1 MQGSWGELA
10 GEPLGPHSFTEFQ
23 RWTTD
28 SLGCRR
34 SDPRVAKLTRRPSIA
49 RRHGMGGFQLIVG
62 IVPVVVIV
70 IFIIATSVRIL
81 REYDRA
87 VMFRFV
93 LAARRRL
100 CLASW
105 RRST

>member
-1 MQGSWGELA
+1 
-10 GEPLGPHSFTEFQ
+10 
-23 RWTTD
+23 
-28 SLGCRR
+28 
-34 SDPRVAKLTRRPSIA
+34 
-49 RRHGMGGFQLIVG
+49 MGGFQLIVG

-70 IFIIATSVRIL
+70 IFVIATSVRIL
-81 REYDRA
+81 LEYERA
-87 VMFRFV
+87 VIFRFV